1 GALLVLIAKGF
12 AVQLAGAGVEGAVQG
27 AAMMGLGAA
36 GMATGKSLM
45 LGGRAGLGFGLG
57 MAGRTGMNSLSGKAG
72 NLMGRGAR
80 TAAEWAGEKGYQAL
94 APTGALGMKARRLA
108 SLEKARARNA
118 A

>member
-1 GALLVLIAKGF
+1 
-12 AVQLAGAGVEGAVQG
+12 
-27 AAMMGLGAA
+27 
-36 GMATGKSLM
+36 
-45 LGGRAGLGFGLG
+45 
-57 MAGRTGMNSLSGKAG
+57 MAGKNGHEFFIRKAG

-108 SLEKARARNA
+108 SLEKRERGNA